1 MLGTDDFGRDILSR
15 IIYGTRVSLLV
26 GLISEGIALIIGVTL
41 GSIAGY
47 YGGKIEN
54 FIMRLCDVMFAFPE
68 LLFCIGIMF
77 ALGPGIYNV
86 FLAIGIVGW
95 AGYARQIRGQILS
108 IKQSEFVEA
117 ARATGASDFRIIS
130 KHIMPNT
137 FASIIVMLTLRIPGA
152 IMSEASLSFLG
163 LGVQHQWPV
172 GINDL

>member
-1 MLGTDDFGRDILSR
+1 
-15 IIYGTRVSLLV
+15 
-26 GLISEGIALIIGVTL
+26 
-41 GSIAGY
+41 
-47 YGGKIEN
+47 
-54 FIMRLCDVMFAFPE
+54 
-68 LLFCIGIMF
+68 MF

-163 LGVQHQWPV
+163 LGVQPPMASWGSMIYDGRHF
-172 GINDL
+172 